1 MDPIGAADEPGAG
14 IVECAADDG
23 SPVSE
28 RMGGTADR
36 GYSVGNVFI
45 PGRVDGVAV
54 TYRQPSIA
62 KV

>member
-1 MDPIGAADEPGAG
+1 MDSIGATNEPGAG
-14 IVECAADDG
+14 IVECAIDDG

-28 RMGGTADR
+28 RLDGTADR

-45 PGRVDGVAV
+45 SGRVDGVAV